1 METNNTNNMPIWLI
15 ILIIAGSVLALLAVT
30 FSFIITKKKNSTPKI
45 KIDDE
50 FITTLIMYLG
60 TLTNIKSVGVDN
72 GRLKIE
78 VNDLDVADLKA
89 IQTMTTSG
97 VFVTGNNIKLLF
109 KYDSETIKK
118 AIENRLK

>member
-1 METNNTNNMPIWLI
+1 MDTNNTNNMPIWLI
-15 ILIIAGSVLALLAVT
+15 ILIVASSVLASLAVT
-30 FSFIITKKKNSTPKI
+30 FSFIIMKKKNSTPKI

-60 TLTNIKSVGVDN
+60 TITNIKSVGVDN

-78 VNDLDVADLKA
+78 VNDLDVADLNA

-118 AIENRLK
+118 AIENRLR

>member
-1 METNNTNNMPIWLI
+1 MDTNNTNNMPIWLI

-30 FSFIITKKKNSTPKI
+30 FSFIIMKKKNSTPKI

>member
-60 TLTNIKSVGVDN
+60 TLTNIKCVVFTPFN
-72 GRLKIE
+72 EE
-78 VNDLDVADLKA
+78 V
-89 IQTMTTSG
+89 
-97 VFVTGNNIKLLF
+97 
-109 KYDSETIKK
+109 
-118 AIENRLK
+118 